1 MYKGGFKVES
11 MKELRAEILVIC
23 GVVDVLKV
31 KSTRTNT
38 NYFPSEVYPKLRV
51 VGAVLA
57 VLRLIRPF
65 WMQKTDIRPAGIES
79 ITPNDGWQ
87 EIFCR
92 RLHTA
97 MSEAADYH

>member
-1 MYKGGFKVES
+1 MEDQ
-11 MKELRAEILVIC
+11 LRAVNE
-23 GVVDVLKV
+23 
-31 KSTRTNT
+31 
-38 NYFPSEVYPKLRV
+38 
-51 VGAVLA
+51 AVAAGGLPW
-57 VLRLIRPF
+57 L
-65 WMQKTDIRPAGIES
+65 QKTDIRPAGIES